1 MDTSG
6 FIHDRLKWFD
16 EDRDLDLTLN
26 KYHARSSNPVL
37 GSTPQNKQSFR
48 RTLSLSSASMIRK
61 STLKPHRKLPH
72 STSSSQS
79 AAAHSTLTN
88 TVNDNPD
95 SRPLSPQSPAHHA
108 PRSSTSS
115 IEPNA
120 QYYRDPEARR
130 KLRVSLSPQKFD
142 EALRFGFPAPD
153 NISSGPRK
161 SYAFEQNRQLPDFT
175 ATSLSDDKPVS
186 GNTDAQRRT
195 SALMPNSAS
204 PTREMTLK
212 MTLTRPDLRSESPTA
227 ASFRDN
233 DSLQP
238 ASLRQVDTA
247 PQVGSPRIREPGLVK
262 KIWRRVRR
270 Q

>member
-6 FIHDRLKWFD
+6 FIHDKLKWLD

-48 RTLSLSSASMIRK
+48 RTLSLSSASMGRRP
-61 STLKPHRKLPH
+61 TLKPHRKLPN
-72 STSSSQS
+72 SSQS
-79 AAAHSTLTN
+79 AGAHPTLHN
-88 TVNDNPD
+88 TVNGNTD

-120 QYYRDPEARR
+120 QYYRDPEARQ

-153 NISSGPRK
+153 NKINGPRK
-161 SYAFEQNRQLPDFT
+161 SYAFEQNRQLPDF
-175 ATSLSDDKPVS
+175 AAPSLDEKVVS

-195 SALMPNSAS
+195 WALMPDPAS

-233 DSLQP
+233 DSLKP

-247 PQVGSPRIREPGLVK
+247 PQVGSPGTREPGLVK
-262 KIWRRVRR
+262 KIWRKVRR

>member
-6 FIHDRLKWFD
+6 FIRERLKWLD

-37 GSTPQNKQSFR
+37 GSTPNRPSFR
-48 RTLSLSSASMIRK
+48 RTLSLSSASMGRK
-61 STLKPHRKLPH
+61 TTLKPHRKLPH
-72 STSSSQS
+72 SSRS
-79 AAAHSTLTN
+79 AAAHSTSTN
-88 TVNDNPD
+88 TVNDKPD

-153 NISSGPRK
+153 NKSNGPRK
-161 SYAFEQNRQLPDFT
+161 SYAFEQNRQLPDFAT
-175 ATSLSDDKPVS
+175 TSLNDDKSIS

-195 SALMPNSAS
+195 WALMPDSAS

-233 DSLQP
+233 DSLKP

-247 PQVGSPRIREPGLVK
+247 PQVGSPSIREPGLVK
-262 KIWRRVRR
+262 KLWRKVRR